1 MRLETRNSS
10 PRSIIIES
18 FRVAQEKFPGVTRK
32 EVREILRPWFRQST
46 VRDFLP
52 IIAPRVVM
60 EELRQRE
67 PQVQQPQVVLK
78 PNIPSHI
85 TTTSANPA

>member
-1 MRLETRNSS
+1 MRLELQKSS

-18 FRVAQEKFPGVTRK
+18 FRVAQEEFPGVTRK
-32 EVREILRPWFRQST
+32 EVRKILRPWFRRT

-52 IIAPRVVM
+52 VIAPRVVM

-67 PQVQQPQVVLK
+67 PQVVLK